1 MQQLCVCEVKLCT
14 HELLTTYGLK
24 GRFVDFQSPCLFSKT
39 LQALKTRTR
48 RNPGPAGTL
57 NQQESWTSRNPR
69 PAGTLNQQEP
79 WTCRNPRPAG
89 TLNQQESWTS
99 RNPGPAGI
107 MDQQETW
114 ICRNRGTAG
123 TVDEEE
129 AWLWAVNLCFDE
141 TTEQLLI
148 GSAEVVF
155 IIHLDTVLTQHLYS
169 LRERQHQ
176 AAQHVHITL
185 SKHSVLLH
193 GVSHVTNV
201 SSK

>member
-1 MQQLCVCEVKLCT
+1 MQRLCVCEIKLCT

-24 GRFVDFQSPCLFSKT
+24 GRFVDFQSPCLFSTT
-39 LQALKTRTR
+39 LQALKTWKKSRTR
-48 RNPGPAGTL
+48 RNAGPAGTL
-57 NQQESWTSRNPR
+57 NQQESWTSRKPG
-69 PAGTLNQQEP
+69 PTGTLDQQEP
-79 WTCRNPRPAG
+79 
-89 TLNQQESWTS
+89 WTS

-107 MDQQETW
+107 VNQQETW

-185 SKHSVLLH
+185 SKHSELLH

>member
-1 MQQLCVCEVKLCT
+1 MQRLCVCEIKLCT

-57 NQQESWTSRNPR
+57 D
-69 PAGTLNQQEP
+69 LQEP
-79 WTCRNPRPAG
+79 
-89 TLNQQESWTS
+89 WTS

>member
-99 RNPGPAGI
+99 RNHGPAGNLDLQEPWNSRNCGWGGSLI
-107 MDQQETW
+107 MSCQPL
-114 ICRNRGTAG
+114 
-123 TVDEEE
+123 
-129 AWLWAVNLCFDE
+129 LWRD
-141 TTEQLLI
+141 
-148 GSAEVVF
+148 
-155 IIHLDTVLTQHLYS
+155 D
-169 LRERQHQ
+169 R
-176 AAQHVHITL
+176 AASHWECWGRLHHP
-185 SKHSVLLH
+185 SRHRSHAASVLPPWTSTPGCTTRTH
-193 GVSHVTNV
+193 HA
-201 SSK
+201 K